1 MAAGHTRVHVLRGL
15 RRPDQAPG
23 RWLRGSPFLT
33 AGPAP
38 AREQWASASAGFGD
52 GVPWPPQRPHT
63 QLGHSGFASPGCV
76 FQPSDPRRGQRRE
89 GGPAP
94 GGAVASP
101 PRCPP
106 PPSPIRG
113 TRTVAGEAW
122 RDLSGC
128 VCAGPSVSGKY
139 RPTRPAHAT
148 PRHATPRVANT
159 AAAHSPC
166 SAGLPVPRGPHGVL
180 CREEGRRPFVVVMGQ
195 KGLQAWGGATRET
208 RPRGHL
214 ASRHRGDPLP
224 GPSELRRACRP
235 EGGTDPG
242 GESPPRRTARLAAGP
257 GPQTRC
263 GRAGRLAT
271 VGHQG
276 CF

>member
-1 MAAGHTRVHVLRGL
+1 MHVRRAQSRGGRSAVATRPHGHTTDAESHCGFCVKVVTRGRDARGARGEKGVAAGHTRVHVLRGL

-106 PPSPIRG
+106 APSPIRG

-148 PRHATPRVANT
+148 PRHATSGKHGGRALTLLGRASRPSGTPRCAVPGGRT
-159 AAAHSPC
+159 PSLR
-166 SAGLPVPRGPHGVL
+166 SSDGTERSSGLGAGD
-180 CREEGRRPFVVVMGQ
+180 
-195 KGLQAWGGATRET
+195 
-208 RPRGHL
+208 RGHG
-214 ASRHRGDPLP
+214 HRV
-224 GPSELRRACRP
+224 
-235 EGGTDPG
+235 TW
-242 GESPPRRTARLAAGP
+242 RLD
-257 GPQTRC
+257 TEVIRFR
-263 GRAGRLAT
+263 GRAS
-271 VGHQG
+271 
-276 CF
+276 